1 MPLTSYVALG
11 TIVFLRCVGPEA
23 DFITVVLLK
32 KMNKNISVE
41 NVTKTHDP
49 VKKWL
54 GLLSA
59 SWEDTVLDQSLQ

>member
-11 TIVFLRCVGPEA
+11 TIVFLRCVGAEA
-23 DFITVVLLK
+23 YFIIIVLLK

>member
-32 KMNKNISVE
+32 KMNKSISVE
-41 NVTKTHDP
+41 NVTKTYDP
-49 VKKWL
+49 IKKW
-54 GLLSA
+54 
-59 SWEDTVLDQSLQ
+59 V